1 MNVSRAAATAAVL
14 GGLVWLVSAVLGW
27 GQDVNP
33 IVYVV
38 GLVWFLVA
46 LMGLGYGLVAKAP
59 VWLRAVV
66 TVATPLLGYGVWF
79 TISDAFTSDYLP
91 VLVAGLLQLAVGG
104 VVLARSRPAE
114 PVPAPV
120 RGRRAAR

>member
-1 MNVSRAAATAAVL
+1 MNVSRAAAMAAVL
-14 GGLVWLVSAVLGW
+14 GGLVWLVAAALDW

-33 IVYVV
+33 IVYTI

-46 LMGLGYGLVAKAP
+46 LMGLGYGLVDKAP

-66 TVATPLLGYGVWF
+66 SVATPLLGYGAWF
-79 TISDAFTSDYLP
+79 TVSDAFTSNYLP
-91 VLVAGLLQLAVGG
+91 VLVAGLLLVATGG
-104 VVLARSRPAE
+104 LVLARSRSAE
-114 PVPAPV
+114 PVGAPV

>member
-1 MNVSRAAATAAVL
+1 MNVSRAAAIAAVL
-14 GGLVWLVSAVLGW
+14 GGLVWLVAAALDW

-33 IVYVV
+33 IVYTV

-46 LMGLGYGLVAKAP
+46 LMGLGYGLVDKAP

-66 TVATPLLGYGVWF
+66 SVATPLLGYGVWF
-79 TISDAFTSDYLP
+79 TISDAFTSSDLP
-91 VLVAGLLQLAVGG
+91 VLVAGLLLVAVGG
-104 VVLARSRPAE
+104 LALVRSRGAE
-114 PVPAPV
+114 PVEAPV

>member
-1 MNVSRAAATAAVL
+1 MNVSRAAAMAAVL
-14 GGLVWLVSAVLGW
+14 GGLVWLVAAALDW

-33 IVYVV
+33 IVYTI

-46 LMGLGYGLVAKAP
+46 LMGLGYGLVDKAP

-66 TVATPLLGYGVWF
+66 SVATPLLGYGVWF
-79 TISDAFTSDYLP
+79 TISDAFTSNYLP
-91 VLVAGLLQLAVGG
+91 VLAAGLLLVAIGG
-104 VVLARSRPAE
+104 LVLVRSRSAE
-114 PVPAPV
+114 PVAAPV